1 MVLGR
6 TSNFQRPVWGPLIEN
21 RREEAVRF
29 WKLHNLPEAGIIEE
43 RRRSAVIC
51 AILRE
56 GGRLL

>member
-6 TSNFQRPVWGPLIEN
+6 TSNFQRPVWGALIEN

-43 RRRSAVIC
+43 TRRSAVIC